1 MAKRITY
8 ILGIILL
15 LGSVY
20 LLGVTK
26 GYYQRI
32 NAYNFNLVFQKE
44 LGRYEE
50 TLPNFGLYET
60 VIDLVKDKYYGQVN
74 WMDVLYGSTKG
85 AINALGDPYTF
96 FSTPL
101 ENLEFFTDLDG
112 IYEGIGIEIDFIDG
126 KMLIVTP
133 IEGSPADLAG
143 LKPRDEIIAIDGRL
157 VEGLDLYEVTD
168 LIKGKSGTQ
177 IVLTIKLE
185 TNNQIQDFIITR
197 EIVRIKSVEVDIR
210 DDVAVLRI
218 TKFGSDTEKLFNRAV
233 DQILRSDV
241 KGIVFDLRNNPGGF
255 LDVGVQVANEFL
267 DGGLIVEERFKNG
280 DIIPFTADGDGRL
293 SQMDVI
299 ILVNGG
305 SASAAEIVASALR
318 DNNRALIIGQRTYGK
333 GSVQEV
339 EEFSDGSALR
349 ITIAH
354 WFTPLGE
361 PIGGE
366 GIKPDILVKDNEG
379 LDDLQLDRAI
389 QELKSL
395 MDNHEDNS

>member
-26 GYYQRI
+26 GHYQRI

-44 LGRYEE
+44 LGKYEE
-50 TLPNFGLYET
+50 TVPNFGLYET
-60 VIDLVKDKYYGQVN
+60 VIDLVKDKYYDPVN
-74 WMDVLYGSTKG
+74 WTDVLYGSAKG
-85 AINALGDPYTF
+85 AINALGDPYTI
-96 FSTPL
+96 FSTPS

-112 IYEGIGIEIDFIDG
+112 IYEGIGVEIDFIDG
-126 KMLIVTP
+126 KLLIVTP

-143 LKPRDEIIAIDGRL
+143 LKPRDRIIAIDGKL

-168 LIKGKSGTQ
+168 LIKGQRGTQ
-177 IVLTIKLE
+177 IVMTIESE
-185 TNNQIQDFIITR
+185 TSNQIQDFVITR
-197 EIVRIKSVEVDIR
+197 EIVKINSVQVDIK
-210 DDVAVLRI
+210 DNIAVLKL

-233 DQILRSDV
+233 DRILRSDIT
-241 KGIVFDLRNNPGGF
+241 GIVFDLRNNPGGF
-255 LDVGVQVANEFL
+255 LDVGVKVANEFL

-280 DIIPFTADGDGRL
+280 DVIPFSADGDGRL
-293 SQMDVI
+293 AQMDVV

-305 SASAAEIVASALR
+305 SASAAEIVAGALR
-318 DNNRALIIGQRTYGK
+318 DNNRALVIGQRTYGK

-354 WFTPLGE
+354 WFTPLGK

-379 LDDLQLDRAI
+379 LDDFQLDRAI

-395 MDNHEDNS
+395 MDNHENNS